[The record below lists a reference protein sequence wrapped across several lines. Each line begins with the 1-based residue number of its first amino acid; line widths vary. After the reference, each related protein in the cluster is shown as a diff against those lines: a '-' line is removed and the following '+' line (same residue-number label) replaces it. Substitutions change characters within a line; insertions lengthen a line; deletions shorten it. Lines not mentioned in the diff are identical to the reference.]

1 MRPDRAA
8 AESWFLYH
16 GVPAV
21 LPRRARWR
29 RLWSRSA
36 PALAGYAV
44 FAVAG
49 TVISLAAGGGRVE
62 IDDDPTLTEW
72 LIIATLVTAVP
83 LALLAG
89 WLVSRTLGPRTRR
102 AAASTAVVVMV
113 ATDLAAPSPDGRIA
127 DLLTT
132 AAGVVAVLV
141 LTGLGIGSVLGW
153 ALRLAA
159 THLAAVRHLLVR
171 ALPVLLLTFLV
182 FFNGPVWL
190 MAANISRDRLWLAL
204 AFLGTI
210 AAAFA
215 VSGMLDRVRPMV
227 AAGRPDAD
235 VDRLRD
241 TPFETMPDPGPA
253 ETVPLRRSERLN
265 VLFVLVTTQL
275 TQILAVSLVTG
286 GLFFGLGLI
295 LLSPEVLTAWT
306 HSDAREGT
314 IAGITLPVPQA
325 LIHVSMFLAALT
337 FMYIS
342 ARAVGDGEYRTDFLD
357 PLVDD
362 LRLTLLARNR
372 YRRYVT
378 QSGDG

>member
-1 MRPDRAA
+1 VRPDRAA

-102 AAASTAVVVMV
+102 AASTAVVVMV

-215 VSGMLDRVRPMV
+215 
-227 AAGRPDAD
+227 DAD